1 MTRFARAKGS
11 KSSNEKLPEPATS
24 WSEMK
29 QDLLNKSKEL
39 EDKKQREEAMKRRQ
53 ASYNAFLQEK
63 EEKEHKNCVWADF
76 PQTNGVGKKPITAQN
91 NIKNKKPKRSLES
104 DSSESDNEEY
114 AALKSQIDKVLS
126 KQECSQEHS
135 PNIAESESDDEP
147 PEIAGTKEEPK
158 EVVIKNAKKKKLQ
171 LIINKEAVSQKLLS
185 EREQRLIQKKQ
196 ERFKKQ
202 SEKKK
207 QLKKDLKAQ
216 EICKVEAEF
225 DKQQVGESDADI
237 NLQIEKKLERR
248 KKQKERKKLKHKSD
262 LIINKQE
269 DLDEETLQKIKKKK
283 EKQIRQAERRRK
295 ARQEK
300 AALKNNN
307 NTFNGNVSN
316 NQTDTVPENSEE
328 KKPFEHKQPEYT
340 LQQQKQKKQGKPR
353 DNKQHHRKKLK
364 ADTLFINGKNVEI
377 DYVDGFPVKKE
388 DADRLRNLRKEM
400 ISKGLPR
407 SEINASLKLERRRAE
422 KAFAREKKNVC
433 FKCRKSGHNLSECP
447 ELNKDQVAHTTGTG
461 ICFKCGS
468 TEHTHFEC
476 KVVRGMDYK
485 FASCFICKE
494 QGHIAKQCPDNQRGL
509 YPKGGACKV
518 CGDVTH
524 LKKDCPKFQTQQI
537 QLQSCLSIGTL
548 DNGNPDDMSA
558 PQDKKFIPHM
568 VKRPNKIIKF

>member
-29 QDLLNKSKEL
+29 QDLLNKNNEL

-53 ASYNAFLQEK
+53 ASYKAFLQEK
-63 EEKEHKNCVWADF
+63 EEEEHKNVVWANF
-76 PQTNGVGKKPITAQN
+76 PQANNVDKKPATTQKN
-91 NIKNKKPKRSLES
+91 TNNKKPKMSLES
-104 DSSESDNEEY
+104 DSGESDNEEY
-114 AALKSQIDKVLS
+114 VALKAKIDKVLD
-126 KQECSQEHS
+126 KQEHS
-135 PNIAESESDDEP
+135 QKHPLNIAKSESDDEP
-147 PEIAGTKEEPK
+147 PEVAGTKEEPK
-158 EVVIKNAKKKKLQ
+158 EIVVKKVKKQKLQ
-171 LIINKEAVSQKLLS
+171 LIINKEAVSKKLLS
-185 EREQRLIQKKQ
+185 EREQRLIEKKQ
-196 ERFKKQ
+196 KRFKKQ

-207 QLKKDLKAQ
+207 KLKSNVKNQ
-216 EICKVEAEF
+216 EIDKVEAES
-225 DKQQVGESDADI
+225 DDLQTGESDANI
-237 NLQIEKKLERR
+237 NLQIEKKLERC
-248 KKQKERKKLKHKSD
+248 KKQKEKKKLKHKTD
-262 LIINKQE
+262 LIIKT
-269 DLDEETLQKIKKKK
+269 EETLGEEALKKIQKKK
-283 EKQIRQAERRRK
+283 EKQIRQVERRRK
-295 ARQEK
+295 VRQDK

-307 NTFNGNVSN
+307 NTPNGNALC
-316 NQTDTVPENSEE
+316 NQTDSISENSEE
-328 KKPFEHKQPEYT
+328 KKPFQNKQPRKNMQQ
-340 LQQQKQKKQGKPR
+340 QQQKKEGKPR

-364 ADTLFINGKNVEI
+364 AETLFINGKNVEI

-388 DADRLRNLRKEM
+388 DANKLRNLRKEM

-447 ELNKDQVAHTTGTG
+447 ELNKDQVIHTTGTG

-494 QGHIAKQCPDNQRGL
+494 QGHIARQCPDNQRGL

-524 LKKDCPKFQTQQI
+524 LKKDCPKFQTQQM
-537 QLQSCLSIGTL
+537 QLQSSLSIGTM
-548 DNGNPDDMSA
+548 DNGNPDDLGVS
-558 PQDKKFIPHM
+558 QNKKFTFET
-568 VKRPNKIIKF
+568 VKKPNKIIKF